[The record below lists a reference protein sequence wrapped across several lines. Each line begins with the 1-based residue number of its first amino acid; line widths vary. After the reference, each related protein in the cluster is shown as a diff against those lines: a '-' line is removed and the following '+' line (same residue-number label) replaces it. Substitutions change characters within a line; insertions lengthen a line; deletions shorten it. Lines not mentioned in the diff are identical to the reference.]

1 VKSFL
6 TLTESDLREM
16 LTEAAAEIPTDPY
29 GASNRWPATTEQIN
43 KIARLAFQPG
53 KKSKAVNA
61 CVCGLSY
68 WDARTLLYRYELE
81 GGY

>member
-1 VKSFL
+1 
-6 TLTESDLREM
+6 M

-43 KIARLAFQPG
+43 KIARLAFQSG

-68 WDARTLLYRYELE
+68 SDAYSLIHNYNLKGAY
-81 GGY
+81 